1 MPDGDDRFVTIDG
14 SRWRRGDPAVPDAV
28 RAELVSSSWPPG
40 GRWRTAMATVRD
52 VAAELAEA
60 GDVVGTQRGE
70 PVSLRSARGPVR
82 LALVTDRPTR

>member
-1 MPDGDDRFVTIDG
+1 
-14 SRWRRGDPAVPDAV
+14 
-28 RAELVSSSWPPG
+28 
-40 GRWRTAMATVRD
+40 MATVRD